1 MGAVHFLVGV
11 VVVAVTYLVIWA
23 VMFLYWKAHRNDYE
37 FIVMQYTDGFGLSYK
52 EQVFP
57 FPENMRVIRL
67 VVMRKGGDFVW
78 NNGMKRHRKEIL
90 FTGEI
95 FKEEVFRN
103 AIGGS
108 SNEVD
113 RWLEKARQ

>member
-1 MGAVHFLVGV
+1 
-11 VVVAVTYLVIWA
+11 
-23 VMFLYWKAHRNDYE
+23 
-37 FIVMQYTDGFGLSYK
+37 
-52 EQVFP
+52 
-57 FPENMRVIRL
+57 
-67 VVMRKGGDFVW
+67 VW